1 MGAPQQKQS
10 LSLSNVE
17 VNVILKPYSDLKE
30 ISIAWKLSA
39 GVFKEKARL
48 TIPER
53 KLQGEVKSCSV
64 MLCLLPGF
72 DLIIT

>member
-30 ISIAWKLSA
+30 VSIA
-39 GVFKEKARL
+39 
-48 TIPER
+48 
-53 KLQGEVKSCSV
+53 
-64 MLCLLPGF
+64 
-72 DLIIT
+72 

>member
-30 ISIAWKLSA
+30 ISIAWISA